1 MNEKLQDALETCLQR
16 MAQGETLD
24 SLLGRYPGLAVQL
37 SPLLKA
43 AAHARSV
50 RRESLPSSA
59 LARQRSRGLALAAE
73 LRPRKNRPLLL
84 RGFWRI
90 SLTALS
96 VIAILVLS
104 SNGLLDASA
113 HSIPGDTLYPLK
125 RSVES
130 TQLHLTSDPA
140 EKEVLEQTF
149 SERRV
154 DETRSLITIRRSES
168 VEFTGI
174 VSSQTDVEW
183 IVSGIPVVITSD
195 TDMDDGII
203 VGDEIDV
210 RGSTNPA
217 GDVEAIFLSLV
228 NVPDPDDLPAQFAP
242 KDASSQDESA
252 GSNIS
257 ASATET
263 PVPDSYSNGDGS
275 QGGGSNEPTQSGDHH
290 SGEDSHTGDNSY
302 DRGEDH

>member
-1 MNEKLQDALETCLQR
+1 M
-16 MAQGETLD
+16 
-24 SLLGRYPGLAVQL
+24 
-37 SPLLKA
+37 
-43 AAHARSV
+43 
-50 RRESLPSSA
+50 
-59 LARQRSRGLALAAE
+59 
-73 LRPRKNRPLLL
+73 
-84 RGFWRI
+84 
-90 SLTALS
+90 
-96 VIAILVLS
+96 
-104 SNGLLDASA
+104 
-113 HSIPGDTLYPLK
+113 
-125 RSVES
+125 
-130 TQLHLTSDPA
+130 
-140 EKEVLEQTF
+140 
-149 SERRV
+149 
-154 DETRSLITIRRSES
+154 
-168 VEFTGI
+168 EFTGV

-228 NVPDPDDLPAQFAP
+228 NVPDPDDLPAQFSP